1 MSVPEAEVDRLYQ
14 ELSPD
19 EFTATRDALARELRQ
34 GGDRA
39 AADEVKRLRK
49 PSVAAWGL
57 NRVSR
62 THRRP
67 LERLLS
73 AGDRLREAQRQ
84 LLEGGDADRLKHAV
98 NEERRLV
105 AELAELAA
113 DGLEE
118 TGHAVS
124 PTIRNRLRETLHSAA
139 ASDEVRTQ
147 LAAGRLER
155 EHQISDLGLVGD
167 VMPSGTSRGR
177 AEPPR
182 DAKVKPR
189 AKGRSRREQAL
200 RRSLERART
209 RERELK
215 AELTDA
221 NRSARS
227 AKSEAQRA
235 ATAAARAQD
244 RLDRAGARVKELEEQ
259 LGGLK

>member
-1 MSVPEAEVDRLYQ
+1 MSVPEAEVDQLYQ

-19 EFTATRDALARELRQ
+19 QFTATRDALARELRRD
-34 GGDRA
+34 GDRA

-57 NRVSR
+57 NRLSR
-62 THRRP
+62 AHRRS
-67 LERLLS
+67 LDRLLA
-73 AGDRLREAQRQ
+73 AGERLREAQQQ
-84 LLEGGDADRLKHAV
+84 LLEGGDADRLKDAV
-98 NEERRLV
+98 TEERRLV

-113 DGLEE
+113 EGLEE

-124 PTIRNRLRETLHSAA
+124 PTIRSRLRETLHSAA
-139 ASDEVRTQ
+139 ASAEVRTQ

-167 VMPSGTSRGR
+167 GMPSEPSRGR
-177 AEPPR
+177 ARPVR
-182 DAKVKPR
+182 DAKAKPR
-189 AKGRSRREQAL
+189 AKGPSRREQAL
-200 RRSLERART
+200 RQSLERERT

-221 NRSARS
+221 DRAARSARS
-227 AKSEAQRA
+227 EAERT

-244 RLDRAGARVKELEEQ
+244 RHERAGARVRELEEQ
-259 LGGLK
+259 LRGLK